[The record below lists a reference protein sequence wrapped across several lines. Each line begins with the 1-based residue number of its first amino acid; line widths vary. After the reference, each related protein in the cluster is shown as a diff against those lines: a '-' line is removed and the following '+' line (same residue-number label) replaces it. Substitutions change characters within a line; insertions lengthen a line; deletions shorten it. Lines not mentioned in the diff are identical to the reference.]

1 MSIKFKSNIESEG
14 KIIQSKHR
22 AIKHTDTVQTLEVKV
37 VTKTAAHPEY
47 QTAGSS
53 NYGYTIDGVEGAY
66 LELTPGIT
74 YRFDQS
80 DGSNGGTG
88 TGGSANSA
96 TGYVTEGSTC
106 TLSSSDLGT
115 STNVTIH
122 VRFRYTPS
130 GVAPVDL
137 TSIRSVTFDHN
148 TGIQDVVSVTG
159 RTLS

>member
-1 MSIKFKSNIESEG
+1 MSIKFKSSIESEG

-53 NYGYTIDGVEGAY
+53 NLGYTIDGVEGAY

-80 DGSNGGTG
+80 DSSNSGHPLRFYEDAAKTTAYTTG
-88 TGGSANSA
+88 VTNNDSSA
-96 TGYVTEGSTC
+96 V
-106 TLSSSDLGT
+106 
-115 STNVTIH
+115 
-122 VRFRYTPS
+122 P
-130 GVAPVDL
+130 
-137 TSIRSVTFDHN
+137 
-148 TGIQDVVSVTG
+148 
-159 RTLS
+159 